1 MNFKIYKNLYHLCFL
16 LGKIVLMNYYS
27 FEYPYLIL
35 LLIPIIY
42 CLYKCKEHIKP
53 KYFVHLHFLNA
64 KKSFLKLEWI
74 IKILIFIFLVIALT
88 SPIIIDKTSPH
99 NRHGK
104 DIVLAIDAS
113 GSMNSSG
120 FAYDDKDEKR
130 LSRFE
135 ITKKIASKFIISR
148 YSDNLGVVL
157 YGDFAFIASPITYE
171 KEIVNDML
179 FYLTQGMAG
188 QNTAI
193 GEAIEMSVRTF
204 KYSKSKTKII
214 ILLTDGEHN
223 SGSISPKDAVKL
235 AKEKNIK
242 IYTIG
247 IGNEGEADSAL
258 LKEIALSTGGHFYLA
273 KNSEE
278 LSKVYNAI
286 DKYESSKIKSRE
298 FLLKE
303 YFYELFLLLASG
315 LVLFLLYRE
324 IKR

>member
-1 MNFKIYKNLYHLCFL
+1 
-16 LGKIVLMNYYS
+16 
-27 FEYPYLIL
+27 LIL

-53 KYFVHLHFLNA
+53 KYFVHLHFMRA

-74 IKILIFIFLVIALT
+74 VKILIFIFLVIALT
-88 SPIIIDKTSPH
+88 SPIIIDKMSPY

-104 DIVLAIDAS
+104 DIVIAIDAS

-120 FAYDDKDEKR
+120 FNYQDEENSKR

-135 ITKKIASKFIISR
+135 ITKAIASDFITHR
-148 YSDNLGVVL
+148 YSDNIGVVL

-171 KEIVNDML
+171 KEIVNEML

-193 GEAIEMSVRTF
+193 GEAIEMSVRAF
-204 KYSKSKTKII
+204 KHSKAKSKVI

-235 AKEKNIK
+235 AKEKSIK

-247 IGNEGEADSAL
+247 IGNEGEADGAL
-258 LKEIALSTGGHFYLA
+258 LKEIALSTGGHFYIA

-278 LSKVYNAI
+278 LRQVYEAI
-286 DKYESSKIKSRE
+286 DKHESSKIKSRE

-315 LVLFLLYRE
+315 LLLFLLYRE